1 MRLLFIAILFV
12 TATPSW
18 AQSKITYYA
27 PELFSKETS
36 GAVCGFSKDG
46 SKIYF
51 VREDTIKD
59 KLFIYSAEQVKNKWS
74 NEQLLSFSGE
84 HNDMGGRLSPDGNSF
99 YFTSDRPGGSAK
111 EGDEWNIWVSHRD
124 GETWSQ
130 AEPLR
135 EINDKGSECCPV
147 PMANGHLMFSSDR
160 GKDLQWAIF
169 DWDGEQDTLVTN
181 LSETIAWQW
190 PSVFIPGEN
199 LLLFNSMKRPDTNGK
214 DDIYISFLKNGEWT
228 TPQNIGAP
236 VNTEVYEDGA
246 ILSPDKK
253 LLIFNQHTT
262 GATPSQV
269 MCVEWKP
276 ILKKLKS
283 AANSIQR

>member
-1 MRLLFIAILFV
+1 MRHFFTSILFLTV
-12 TATPSW
+12 TQLC
-18 AQSKITYYA
+18 AQSKISYYA

-51 VREDTIKD
+51 VREDTVKD
-59 KLFIYSAEQVKNKWS
+59 ELFIYSAKRVKNKWS

-111 EGDEWNIWVSHRD
+111 EGDEWNIWVSHRAGD
-124 GETWSQ
+124 TWSA
-130 AEPLR
+130 AEPIR
-135 EINDKGSECCPV
+135 AINDKGNECCPV
-147 PMANGHLMFSSDR
+147 PMENGHLMFSSDR

-169 DWDGEQDTLVTN
+169 DWDGVQDKLINN
-181 LSETIAWQW
+181 LSETTAWQW
-190 PSVFIPGEN
+190 PSMFVPGEN
-199 LLLFNSMKRPDTNGK
+199 ILLFNSMKRADTKGK
-214 DDIYISFLKNGEWT
+214 DDIYISFLKNGKWT
-228 TPQNIGAP
+228 SPLNIGTP

-276 ILKKLKS
+276 IFERLKQ
-283 AANSIQR
+283 N